1 MWTLDV
7 LTRFRR
13 QQLVEPDSPAAGP
26 AEEEAL
32 PRTLLHGVGLR
43 IDSNLYSGSHSHFT
57 SFLQTKIVILGF
69 LKSSRMSKLGVL
81 FGSGSLRRQ
90 ICSVS
95 DPEACKC
102 PGYAAASLCFS
113 HGSTSS
119 PSLIRLL
126 ICVTWQSK
134 SSTLRRVHVQ
144 REERKRRK
152 AASES

>member
-43 IDSNLYSGSHSHFT
+43 IDRNLYSSSHPHFT
-57 SFLQTKIVILGF
+57 SFPQTKIVISGF
-69 LKSSRMSKLGVL
+69 LKSSRMFKLGVL
-81 FGSGSLRRQ
+81 FGGGSLRRR
-90 ICSVS
+90 ICPVS

-113 HGSTSS
+113 HGSTSC
-119 PSLIRLL
+119 LIRLL